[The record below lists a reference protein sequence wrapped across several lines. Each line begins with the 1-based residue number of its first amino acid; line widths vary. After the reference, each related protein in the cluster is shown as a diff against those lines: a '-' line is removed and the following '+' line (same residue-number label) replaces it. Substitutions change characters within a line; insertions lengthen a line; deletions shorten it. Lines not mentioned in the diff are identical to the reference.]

1 MSYQFEEQQC
11 SKVERRKAAE
21 GYEVRGLDIISVPT
35 FTFDRLATQARSH
48 ATPPWLCDFGER
60 QE

>member
-1 MSYQFEEQQC
+1 MTQRLNAQ
-11 SKVERRKAAE
+11 KVEERKAAE
-21 GYEVRGLDIISVPT
+21 GYEVRGLDFVSVPT
-35 FTFDRLATQARSH
+35 FTFDRLAMQTRSR

>member
-1 MSYQFEEQQC
+1 MGVGGGSG
-11 SKVERRKAAE
+11 A
-21 GYEVRGLDIISVPT
+21 GLDISVPT
-35 FTFDRLATQARSH
+35 FTFDRLATQTRSR